1 MGFTYSNVPRSKA
14 SPDRMRRARTPDQ
27 ISGLDWRYGEV
38 GATTLPLLFPSV
50 VLRYYRSSHQT
61 VLVLV
66 GHKARYYLI
75 DPGVSETVVSE
86 TGGNRS
92 GVKGS
97 ETSGCTC
104 SLVGLVP

>member
-1 MGFTYSNVPRSKA
+1 M
-14 SPDRMRRARTPDQ
+14 
-27 ISGLDWRYGEV
+27 

-66 GHKARYYLI
+66 GHQARYYLI

-86 TGGNRS
+86 TGGNRARAKVLLDLLS
-92 GVKGS
+92 HLAVAAMAVVAAVD
-97 ETSGCTC
+97 T
-104 SLVGLVP
+104 LH